1 VRIDSHH
8 HLWDPTRA
16 SYPWL
21 TDDLAVINRTFTTQ
35 DLRIATEANG
45 VDATVL
51 VQTRGSVDETIEF
64 LQTEDPVVGVIGWV
78 DLTAPDVADVIAQLM
93 HGPNGHRLVGIR
105 HQTHDEAD
113 ADWLDRADVRR
124 GIEAV
129 ASAGL
134 VFDLLVRARELPA
147 ATRLVAALP
156 QCQFVLDHLA
166 KPPLT
171 EAADSSAMAAW
182 SAALRS
188 LAAHSNVAAKV
199 SGLVTE
205 ADWHTWTPADLRP
218 ATDVALE
225 AFGPDRLMFGSD
237 WPVSL
242 LAASYS
248 TVVETFDTM
257 FAHLSPTELTAM
269 QGINAQR
276 VYKLDLNPRHSGATK
291 L

>member
-21 TDDLAVINRTFTTQ
+21 TDDLAVINHTFTAH
-35 DLRIATEANG
+35 DLRAVTEVNG
-45 VDATVL
+45 IDATVL
-51 VQTRGSVDETIEF
+51 VQTSSSVDETIEF
-64 LQTEDPVVGVIGWV
+64 LQTEAPVAGVIGWV

-113 ADWLDRADVRR
+113 AGWLDRVDVRR

-129 ASAGL
+129 AAASL
-134 VFDLLVRARELPA
+134 VFDLLVRTRELPA

-171 EAADSSAMAAW
+171 EAADSSAMAVW

-188 LAAHSNVAAKV
+188 LAKHSNVAAKV
-199 SGLVTE
+199 SGLATE
-205 ADWHTWTPADLRP
+205 ADWHRWTPADLRP
-218 ATDVALE
+218 ATDVALD
-225 AFGPDRLMFGSD
+225 AFGPDRLMFASD

-248 TVVETFDTM
+248 TVVETFDNM
-257 FAHLSPTELTAM
+257 FSHLSPTELTAM
-269 QGINAQR
+269 QGTNAQR
-276 VYKLDLNPRHSGATK
+276 VYKLDLNQRHSGATK
-291 L
+291 Q

>member
-1 VRIDSHH
+1 MRIDSHH

-21 TDDLAVINRTFTTQ
+21 TDDLAVINRAFTAH
-35 DLRIATEANG
+35 DLRAVTEVNG
-45 VDATVL
+45 IDATVL
-51 VQTRGSVDETIEF
+51 VQTSSSVDETIEF
-64 LQTEDPVVGVIGWV
+64 LQTEAPVAGVIGWV
-78 DLTAPDVADVIAQLM
+78 DLTAPDVTDVIAQLM
-93 HGPNGHRLVGIR
+93 HGPNGRRLVGIR
-105 HQTHDEAD
+105 HQAHDEAD
-113 ADWLDRADVRR
+113 ADWLDRVDVRR

-129 ASAGL
+129 AAAGL
-134 VFDLLVRARELPA
+134 VFDLLVRTRELPA

-171 EAADSSAMAAW
+171 EAADSSAMAVW

-188 LAAHSNVAAKV
+188 LAKHSNVAAKV
-199 SGLVTE
+199 SGLATE
-205 ADWHTWTPADLRP
+205 ADLHTWTPDVLRP

-248 TVVETFDTM
+248 TVVETFDNM
-257 FAHLSPTELTAM
+257 FSHLSPTELAAM
-269 QGINAQR
+269 QGTNAQR
-276 VYKLDLNPRHSGATK
+276 VYKLDLNQRHSGATK
-291 L
+291 Q